1 MKRTIIGYKK
11 RSLVSKR
18 TATEHKKRRLPLS
31 YSSEFMILFHTH
43 MNAIFHVLQ
52 ELNFNSM
59 AVDAP
64 TYWSFSSVHHT
75 NMAVVWNSDVT
86 VRHASSMQL
95 LQLWCGRRSLTAKYV
110 SRSVLWKI
118 SINKTVERNKR
129 LRRLKAVTN
138 VAFVRRHLP
147 PVGSVGR
154 LTRAYQMQQLQW
166 SGPCVSQ
173 PKGFSS
179 AGHC

>member
-18 TATEHKKRRLPLS
+18 TATECNKKGLPLR
-31 YSSEFMILFHTH
+31 YLEEFMILFHTH
-43 MNAIFHVLQ
+43 MNAIFHIWG

-59 AVDAP
+59 AFDAP
-64 TYWSFSSVHHT
+64 TNWSFSSVFHT

-86 VRHASSMQL
+86 VKPASSMQL
-95 LQLWCGRRSLTAKYV
+95 LQLWCSRRSLTAKYV
-110 SRSVLWKI
+110 SRSVLWKCQLTRRSSVI
-118 SINKTVERNKR
+118 SGCDVSKR
-129 LRRLKAVTN
+129 WLS

-147 PVGSVGR
+147 AVGSVGR

-166 SGPCVSQ
+166 SGPMCQ
-173 PKGFSS
+173 S
-179 AGHC
+179 AQGV